1 MNFANDT
8 TTLII
13 IIPFNHRQ
21 LPKAGNLNKK
31 FPVGRFWRFQVNFK
45 TRSDQTFNLLLLIE
59 VVADPTVEVF
69 ASRDVDSFLLPRC
82 EKICM
87 RYTIQYNTCK
97 YKIHKTLISQCSSQG
112 KSRSWPVAR
121 GFREAGGESGR
132 FPNPL
137 SWQSGNL
144 TSGKLKHQQQ

>member
-1 MNFANDT
+1 M
-8 TTLII
+8 IM
-13 IIPFNHRQ
+13 
-21 LPKAGNLNKK
+21 
-31 FPVGRFWRFQVNFK
+31 
-45 TRSDQTFNLLLLIE
+45 IE

-97 YKIHKTLISQCSSQG
+97 YKIHKTLIVLYHNV
-112 KSRSWPVAR
+112 PL
-121 GFREAGGESGR
+121 RERAAVGQWLEDSEKQVVNQT
-132 FPNPL
+132 NPL

-144 TSGKLKHQQQ
+144 ISGEYDNTETPTTITKGMFS